1 MAEAL
6 LALCDVRVQ
15 HGSSTVLRLHF
26 AVHVGEVVVVIGP
39 NGAGK
44 STLLRVMGLLQ
55 RPSSGSVYFH
65 GEQATAKNSLAM
77 RRHMASVFQEPLLLD
92 GTVYDNAALGLKLR
106 GFRRDEIEKKLR
118 PWLKR
123 LGIDHL
129 TERRARTLSGGEA
142 QRTSLVRGLVLD
154 PSLLLLDEPFAALD
168 APTRETL
175 LLDLREILAETGITA
190 VMVTHDL
197 KEAAALGQRI
207 GVLHRGELLQ
217 LGPQLEVFRRPV
229 NEAAAS
235 IVGMETRIAAV
246 AERTQDQITTMRF
259 NGGSVNVRGEFPAGA
274 QVTLC
279 IRPEDIRISRHGD
292 GKSCAKSDIH
302 IKTKIARIAPSIA
315 EYRISLRADCG
326 CLTALVSKPS
336 FDGLSLREGDEAL
349 ASFSPDAIH
358 GI

>member
-106 GFRRDEIEKKLR
+106 GFRRDEIERKLR

-129 TERRARTLSGGEA
+129 TERRARTLSM
-142 QRTSLVRGLVLD
+142 S
-154 PSLLLLDEPFAALD
+154 AAPQSR
-168 APTRETL
+168 ACFSYTKSGCKKITRS
-175 LLDLREILAETGITA
+175 ILMI
-190 VMVTHDL
+190 
-197 KEAAALGQRI
+197 
-207 GVLHRGELLQ
+207 
-217 LGPQLEVFRRPV
+217 
-229 NEAAAS
+229 
-235 IVGMETRIAAV
+235 
-246 AERTQDQITTMRF
+246 
-259 NGGSVNVRGEFPAGA
+259 
-274 QVTLC
+274 C
-279 IRPEDIRISRHGD
+279 
-292 GKSCAKSDIH
+292 
-302 IKTKIARIAPSIA
+302 
-315 EYRISLRADCG
+315 
-326 CLTALVSKPS
+326 
-336 FDGLSLREGDEAL
+336 
-349 ASFSPDAIH
+349 
-358 GI
+358 